1 MAAVGVGG
9 GWGCRAIKFRAV
21 NLAETSTLI
30 CKSVCSGERYRTIM
44 VLLFFFIPLS
54 YLLHYSILPLRSVAV
69 KMASMFRK

>member
-30 CKSVCSGERYRTIM
+30 
-44 VLLFFFIPLS
+44 
-54 YLLHYSILPLRSVAV
+54 
-69 KMASMFRK
+69 